1 MKILLSIFI
10 ALIVLSL
17 SLEVQTKKITK
28 AKKDITITEKTK
40 KLYDKT
46 KNPKN
51 PRTKLNLIKVVIHGF
66 LDQLDLPKRVIHDKI
81 SEAGTKN
88 LMKTMAVL
96 KNVNRGLSK
105 SKELMKLKTFLK
117 YPAVA
122 DRLKNKKFL
131 KNAIKY
137 LKKFFKK

>member
-1 MKILLSIFI
+1 MKILLSIFV

-17 SLEVQTKKITK
+17 SVEVQTKKITK
-28 AKKDITITEKTK
+28 TKKDITITEKTK

-51 PRTKLNLIKVVIHGF
+51 PRTKLKFIKIVIHGF
-66 LDQLDLPKRVIHDKI
+66 LDQLELPKRVIHNKI
-81 SEAGTKN
+81 REAGTKN
-88 LMKTMAVL
+88 LMNTMKVL
-96 KNVNRGLSK
+96 KNVNKGLSK
-105 SKELMKLKTFLK
+105 SKELMKLSKFLK

-122 DRLKNKKFL
+122 DRLKNKKYL
-131 KNAIKY
+131 KNSIKF